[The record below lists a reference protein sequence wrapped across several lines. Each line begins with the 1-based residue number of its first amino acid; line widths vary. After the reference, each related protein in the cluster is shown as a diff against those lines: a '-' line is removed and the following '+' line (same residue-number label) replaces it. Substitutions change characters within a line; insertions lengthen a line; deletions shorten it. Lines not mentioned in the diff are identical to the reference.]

1 MNRIDGSEL
10 SNYKVTA
17 IQIGQSKT
25 EGINGKKSK
34 YIVLFVKNKK
44 ARLAPPRHLI
54 IFEDEEPELI
64 STLLKYK
71 KSEDKDSNNRYT
83 VDLKAFKESDD
94 ADTMD
99 GLLEFPGMQVVQYKL
114 RKGLCY
120 MNNVNGERVLKKDKS
135 PIITD
140 TISVLVQVD
149 YILENN
155 GKLETHYFDGY
166 DPETQGRR
174 MEDAFYKE
182 TATTI
187 VTARPE
193 TEGVVDEEAEETDTP
208 F

>member
-1 MNRIDGSEL
+1 MQKIDGSEL

-44 ARLAPPRHLI
+44 SRLAPPRHLI

-64 STLLKYK
+64 DILMNYK
-71 KSEDKDSNNRYT
+71 KGEKDSTTNRYT
-83 VDLKAFKESDD
+83 IDLAAFKASDD
-94 ADTMD
+94 ADAMD
-99 GLLEFPGMQVVQYKL
+99 GLLEFPGMQVIQYKL

-120 MNNVNGERVLKKDKS
+120 MNNVDGQRVVKKDGTEIKV
-135 PIITD
+135 D
-140 TISVLVQVD
+140 TISILVQVD
-149 YILENN
+149 YIVEDN

-166 DPETQGRR
+166 DPATQGQR
-174 MEDAFYKE
+174 MENAFYKVPVE
-182 TATTI
+182 IASTAAQPSVST
-187 VTARPE
+187 
-193 TEGVVDEEAEETDTP
+193 EAEAKADDEVP